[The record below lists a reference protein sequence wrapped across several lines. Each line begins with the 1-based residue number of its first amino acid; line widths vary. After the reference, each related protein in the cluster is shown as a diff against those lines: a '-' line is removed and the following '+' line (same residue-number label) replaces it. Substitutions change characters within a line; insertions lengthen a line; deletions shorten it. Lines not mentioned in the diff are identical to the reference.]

1 MTSLSQGG
9 GERFGGL
16 GQKTFTNTMKTK
28 TKIICMENREQ
39 VMMFV
44 GMKLKTLLHI
54 FIF

>member
-28 TKIICMENREQ
+28 TNIIYMENKEHII
-39 VMMFV
+39 MFV